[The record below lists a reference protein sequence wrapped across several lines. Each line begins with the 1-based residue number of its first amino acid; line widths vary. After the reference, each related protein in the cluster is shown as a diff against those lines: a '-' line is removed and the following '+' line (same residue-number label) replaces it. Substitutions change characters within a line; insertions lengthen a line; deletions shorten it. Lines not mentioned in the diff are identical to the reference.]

1 MMAVRRI
8 EAAVLA
14 LGVLG
19 AAWLASDRILW
30 PFIAAGIVVGVALM
44 AAYRFV
50 WYKPSGQPNRYR
62 NLALLIGA
70 AGGTILSAILQAAP
84 WRKRCPGSRD
94 VRRRLLC
101 RWPGGRRDQT
111 LGGRPTQASEVTK
124 VRRR

>member
-8 EAAVLA
+8 AAAVLA
-14 LGVLG
+14 FGVLG

-50 WYKPSGQPNRYR
+50 WCKPSGQPNRYR

-70 AGGTILSAILQAAP
+70 AGGPILSAAETLSWVPRCSSPASLSVAWWSPRSDPGRAAN
-84 WRKRCPGSRD
+84 PG
-94 VRRRLLC
+94 
-101 RWPGGRRDQT
+101 
-111 LGGRPTQASEVTK
+111 E
-124 VRRR
+124 

>member
-70 AGGTILSAILQAAP
+70 AGGPILSASLQAALGRNVVLGPAMFVAGFFVGGLVVAAIRP
-84 WRKRCPGSRD
+84 WAGGQPRR
-94 VRRRLLC
+94 VR
-101 RWPGGRRDQT
+101 
-111 LGGRPTQASEVTK
+111 
-124 VRRR
+124 